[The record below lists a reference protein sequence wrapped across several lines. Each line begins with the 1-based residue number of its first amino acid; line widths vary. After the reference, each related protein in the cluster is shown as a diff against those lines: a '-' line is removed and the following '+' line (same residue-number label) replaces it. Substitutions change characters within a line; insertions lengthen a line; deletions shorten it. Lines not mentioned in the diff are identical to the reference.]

1 MWTAVL
7 FKKRKEP
14 GLNSKRLFLECN
26 VSINFNFANG
36 KNFLLS
42 VLHSAEIYKKK
53 QNRGIKK
60 FPFVMG
66 SFNASCQG
74 VARKIKKH
82 HALFSN
88 HIESCLLLHFLCVST
103 AIILRSVDEHYR
115 GEVCQTTSQLLR
127 WLMHIFMSFLFEKTF
142 GMWLY
147 ILWNSP
153 HLVFTKWVTSWNCF
167 LGHPWQ
173 WITGF

>member
-74 VARKIKKH
+74 VARKIKSITPSSVIT
-82 HALFSN
+82 LN
-88 HIESCLLLHFLCVST
+88 PVCYYTSCVWVLQSSSGQLMNTTEVKCVRQLPNYSDDSCTFLCHFF
-103 AIILRSVDEHYR
+103 LKRPL
-115 GEVCQTTSQLLR
+115 VCGFTYFEIA
-127 WLMHIFMSFLFEKTF
+127 HI
-142 GMWLY
+142 
-147 ILWNSP
+147 
-153 HLVFTKWVTSWNCF
+153 
-167 LGHPWQ
+167 
-173 WITGF
+173 